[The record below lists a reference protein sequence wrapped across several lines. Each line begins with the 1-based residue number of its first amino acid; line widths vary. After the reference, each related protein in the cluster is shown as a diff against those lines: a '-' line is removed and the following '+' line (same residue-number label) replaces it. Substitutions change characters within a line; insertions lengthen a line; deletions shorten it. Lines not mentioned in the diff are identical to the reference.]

1 MVKTLSLVER
11 TGTNSVFYLN
21 SFAMDS
27 KQVGKAILVILSYTT
42 LGIESRTFFYPWSF
56 SYHSSVCW
64 YDSFFSEHFK
74 PKFTIIPQ
82 GGAR

>member
-27 KQVGKAILVILSYTT
+27 KQVGKAILVILR
-42 LGIESRTFFYPWSF
+42 IV
-56 SYHSSVCW
+56 VCVGTGC
-64 YDSFFSEHFK
+64 FFSLVPPLK
-74 PKFTIIPQ
+74 VLSVS
-82 GGAR
+82 R

>member
-42 LGIESRTFFYPWSF
+42 LGIEQRTFSYLGSF
-56 SYHSSVCW
+56 SYHRLTIEVSVDLIFLF
-64 YDSFFSEHFK
+64 Y
-74 PKFTIIPQ
+74 
-82 GGAR
+82 